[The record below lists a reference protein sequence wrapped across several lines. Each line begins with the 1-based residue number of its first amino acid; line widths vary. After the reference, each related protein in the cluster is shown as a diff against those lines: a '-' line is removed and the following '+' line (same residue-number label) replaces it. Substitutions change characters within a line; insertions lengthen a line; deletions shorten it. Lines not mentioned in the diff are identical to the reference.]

1 MQTLEQ
7 TIRRSPIDV
16 FWLQERWKFQGGPKH
31 PINTLLEDES
41 QQGEKAFRALAWL
54 SENDPSWQV
63 PEPWTHPNV
72 HYEFALPKSMPRP
85 SWISPGAHIHE
96 VPASAGPASLRIAI
110 EKIDDREPLPIDFI
124 LTKDASPT
132 LAEAA
137 EAETIPLIRL
147 P

>member
-1 MQTLEQ
+1 
-7 TIRRSPIDV
+7 
-16 FWLQERWKFQGGPKH
+16 
-31 PINTLLEDES
+31 
-41 QQGEKAFRALAWL
+41 
-54 SENDPSWQV
+54 
-63 PEPWTHPNV
+63 
-72 HYEFALPKSMPRP
+72 MPRP
-85 SWISPGAHIHE
+85 SWISPDAHIHE

-137 EAETIPLIRL
+137 SAATIPLIRL